1 MKFIYSQLS
10 SDSVLEIINSHY
22 ELGNSISSKFYVHGL
37 HDNYLIES
45 RNRKY
50 IFRLYRNNWRTKE
63 EILFEIDLLSYL
75 EKTSSNVAAPVK
87 SKNNELVTYIE
98 APEGIRS
105 GVLFHYAE
113 GHPPSND
120 ISCEEC
126 HILGV
131 SVAKIHENSDGFK
144 SKYKR
149 ETLDLPYLVDDS
161 LKLIRPFLNASQFDS
176 LSNIREIIFKNIS
189 NITPNNSDFGI
200 CTGDINLT
208 NFHINK
214 NKIITHFDFDQCGY
228 GFRVFEIG
236 KFTSGFR
243 RNDVKHDKL
252 LAFINGYESVREISE
267 NEKRAI
273 PYFEIVAP
281 IWVLAIH
288 ASNVDKIGYQYLD
301 EGFWKKRMEKIEAL
315 TVVTQT

>member
-10 SDSVLEIINSHY
+10 SDSVLDIINSKY
-22 ELGNSISSKFYVHGL
+22 ELGQSISSKFYVLGL
-37 HDNYLIES
+37 HDNYLIECS
-45 RNRKY
+45 NKKY
-50 IFRLYRNNWRTKE
+50 IFRLYRNGWRTKE
-63 EILFEIDLLSYL
+63 EILFEVDLLSYL
-75 EKTSSNVAAPVK
+75 EKTSSNVASPVK
-87 SKNNELVTYIE
+87 IKNNELVTYIE

-105 GVLFHYAE
+105 GVLFHYAD
-113 GHPPSND
+113 GQPPSSD
-120 ISCEEC
+120 VSCEEC
-126 HILGV
+126 HLLGI

-161 LKLIRPFLNASQFDS
+161 LKLIRPFLNSSQIES
-176 LSNIREIIFKNIS
+176 LSNIREIIYQNIS
-189 NITPNNSDFGI
+189 NLTPDNSDFGI

-208 NFHINK
+208 NFHINQ

-228 GFRVFEIG
+228 GFRAFEIA
-236 KFTSGFR
+236 KFTGGFR
-243 RNDVKHDKL
+243 RNEAKHDKL
-252 LAFINGYESVREISE
+252 NAFLNGYESVRVISE

-288 ASNVDKIGYQYLD
+288 ACNVDKIGHQYLD
-301 EGFWKKRMEKIEAL
+301 EGFWKKRIENIEVL
-315 TVVTQT
+315 VGCLN